1 MRIQIDDG
9 KDNYI
14 WWVLLV
20 SFICF
25 LIVMQL
31 IYWRKKKITVI
42 EMIVAEINKLKK
54 KHEERIDFV
63 EENYPPARES
73 NWEDINENK

>member
-1 MRIQIDDG
+1 
-9 KDNYI
+9 
-14 WWVLLV
+14 
-20 SFICF
+20 
-25 LIVMQL
+25 
-31 IYWRKKKITVI
+31 
-42 EMIVAEINKLKK
+42 MIVAEINKLKK